1 MRKLTILKLI
11 PALLITFVCY
21 NCTSSQSDEKDVMA
35 VMEKFKNA
43 VEAMDIEKILANYS
57 ENFESDEAKGIDELR
72 IFWQAVKDGSYLE
85 KIEVNLENALIE
97 VSDDTALVTLFNDEG
112 KIEIRFELKKE
123 DGKGWLITGSDP
135 WSLK

>member
-1 MRKLTILKLI
+1 
-11 PALLITFVCY
+11 
-21 NCTSSQSDEKDVMA
+21 MA

-43 VEAMDIEKILANYS
+43 VEAMDIEKILVNYS
-57 ENFESDEAKGIDELR
+57 QNFESDEAKGIDELR

-123 DGKGWLITGSDP
+123 DGKSWLITGSDP
-135 WSLK
+135 WNLK